1 MSDNKPTMKIS
12 SDGTK
17 KWFLND
23 QLHRKDGPAVEWSS
37 GTKSW
42 YLNGKLHRED
52 GPAIEWAD
60 GSKSW
65 YLNGKRHRKDSP
77 AMEGASGSKYWYL
90 NDELHRE
97 DGPAVEL
104 EDGGNSWYLNGKRHR
119 KDGPAVE
126 YANGDKFW
134 YLNCKEVTEEEVMG
148 NYMYTLLPSLL
159 NEKKSTQ
166 EVLDQLADLGQ
177 KYDISDNE
185 DLVEG
190 PSHYTRWVIQPITF
204 IMRNGMEFW
213 RGNIIK
219 YASRAGFKMYEGKTQ
234 VESEII
240 DLEKVV
246 RYAQMRINQLNG
258 EETL

>member
-1 MSDNKPTMKIS
+1 MSEDKPTMETFK
-12 SDGTK
+12 DGTK
-17 KWFLND
+17 YWWLNGN
-23 QLHRKDGPAVEWSS
+23 LHREDGPAVEWSNGS
-37 GTKSW
+37 KEWRLNGKRHREDGPAVERSNGNRLW
-42 YLNGKLHRED
+42 YLNGKRHREDGPAIERANGTKEWWLSGKLHRED
-52 GPAIEWAD
+52 GPAIEYPD
-60 GSKSW
+60 GTKEW
-65 YLNGKRHRKDSP
+65 YLNG
-77 AMEGASGSKYWYL
+77 E
-90 NDELHRE
+90 N
-97 DGPAVEL
+97 
-104 EDGGNSWYLNGKRHR
+104 
-119 KDGPAVE
+119 
-126 YANGDKFW
+126 
-134 YLNCKEVTEEEVMG
+134 VTEEEVMG
-148 NYMYTLLPSLL
+148 NCTYI
-159 NEKKSTQ
+159 KKSTQ
-166 EVLDQLADLGQ
+166 EALDQLADLGQ
-177 KYDISDNE
+177 KYDASDNE